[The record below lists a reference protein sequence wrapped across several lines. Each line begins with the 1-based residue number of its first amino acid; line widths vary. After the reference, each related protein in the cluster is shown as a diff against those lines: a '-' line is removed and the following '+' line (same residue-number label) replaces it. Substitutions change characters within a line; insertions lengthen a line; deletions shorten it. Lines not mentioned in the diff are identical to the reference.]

1 MNEIIKVLQEHRSNR
16 SFVQGHKLPK
26 QDLESILSCA
36 KQAPSWMNGQHYNII
51 VVDDQII
58 KDRLFE
64 LTPRNPHIIT
74 SSVFLIFCIDL
85 TRQSLASRKHNKNF
99 DIVDNIDI
107 LINATTDV
115 SLAMQNAAIAAESL
129 GYGTVFCGG
138 VRVIAEEIIKMLNIP
153 KYSFPICGLSIGQLD
168 EKLTTE
174 RVKPRFKNEVN
185 VGYNNYSIATLE
197 HIEEYNGTLEIF
209 AEARETK
216 IWSQKFADV
225 YEKSSDK
232 TKNILKKQGF

>member
-16 SFVQGHKLPK
+16 NFVQGYKLPK
-26 QDLESILSCA
+26 QDLESILTCA

-58 KDRLFE
+58 KDKLFE
-64 LTPRNPHIIT
+64 LTPRNPHIKT

-85 TRQSLASRKHNKNF
+85 TRQSLASQKHNKNF

-138 VRVIAEEIIKMLNIP
+138 VRVIAEEIIEMLNIP
-153 KYSFPICGLSIGQLD
+153 KYSFPICGLSIGKLD

-185 VGYNNYSIATLE
+185 VGYNAYPIATLE
-197 HIEEYNGTLEIF
+197 HIEEYNETLEIF